1 MQLTYNKLKIRFE
14 FTEFFMTNDAELYN
28 ETLKLYWEQGLKFT
42 MDDLSDR
49 LAISKKTLYELVHSK
64 EELVTRM
71 IERYFELLAVEQDA
85 IHRDMSLSTLEKLKR
100 LLSAIPA
107 FPIKSYHL
115 KELRSTYPN
124 AFFILNE
131 RLSRGWERTFS
142 VIDQC
147 KAEGTIGELDNELFS
162 KVFAASVERFLE
174 EDEIDSEYSFK
185 QKLEQLVQML
195 LFGICRKGSES

>member
-1 MQLTYNKLKIRFE
+1 
-14 FTEFFMTNDAELYN
+14 MTNDAELYN

-49 LAISKKTLYELVHSK
+49 LAISKKTLYEMVRSK
-64 EELVTRM
+64 EELVTRV
-71 IERYFELLAVEQDA
+71 IERYFELLAVEQDT
-85 IHRDMSLSTLEKLKR
+85 IHGDDSLPTLEKLKR

-131 RLSRGWERTFS
+131 RLSKGWERTFS
-142 VIDQC
+142 VIDQA
-147 KAEGTIGELDNELFS
+147 KAEGAIGEVDNELFS
-162 KVFAASVERFLE
+162 RVFAAAVERLLE
-174 EDEIDSEYSFK
+174 EDDIDSEYSFK